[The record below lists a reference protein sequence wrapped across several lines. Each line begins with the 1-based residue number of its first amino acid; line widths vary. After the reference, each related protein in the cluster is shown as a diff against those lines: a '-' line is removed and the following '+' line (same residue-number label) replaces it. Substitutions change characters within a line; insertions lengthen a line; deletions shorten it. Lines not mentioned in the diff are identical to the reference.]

1 MNHHLAVKSHTPPCN
16 LEYIEKKHWL
26 IHVPTS
32 EQGPFACS
40 FTVKCP
46 GCWMGSGALWMQ
58 IWKFSCWMLRPR
70 GRLTISFLSKQK
82 EKVRQASVMP
92 FGCLPRAWLSQW
104 VICCLVSSQD
114 LTSPLV
120 LPPAMKAPACQS
132 VDRRH
137 QAATAFWNNCPRLA
151 LTQGQKLQSSYW
163 SPEGFPLLHA
173 CTRGVTKSI
182 L

>member
-1 MNHHLAVKSHTPPCN
+1 MNHHLAVKNHTPPCN

-46 GCWMGSGALWMQ
+46 GCWMGSGALWLQ

-92 FGCLPRAWLSQW
+92 FGCLQGLGCPSGWSAAWCHPRIWPPHWCCHLQWRHLPAGVWTEGIKQLQLSGTTAPGWLW
-104 VICCLVSSQD
+104 HKDKSS
-114 LTSPLV
+114 SPVTDPL
-120 LPPAMKAPACQS
+120 
-132 VDRRH
+132 R
-137 QAATAFWNNCPRLA
+137 AFP
-151 LTQGQKLQSSYW
+151 SSM
-163 SPEGFPLLHA
+163 PVREA
-173 CTRGVTKSI
+173 
-182 L
+182 